1 MRDVKGETLYS
12 WEAYEYKDREMKTDW
27 FWALGIIAL
36 AGSIAS
42 FIYGNFLFG
51 VFIILASIAVVYFGT
66 VKPKRI
72 TYEITEGGLIYE
84 NIFYPFETL
93 HAFWMNENDPSDM
106 KVLVKS
112 ERMLVPI
119 LTLPYETEDQGNSIY
134 EILSDVIP
142 EEPLQEPWGH
152 LIMERLGF

>member
-119 LTLPYETEDQGNSIY
+119 LTLPYETEDEGNSIY